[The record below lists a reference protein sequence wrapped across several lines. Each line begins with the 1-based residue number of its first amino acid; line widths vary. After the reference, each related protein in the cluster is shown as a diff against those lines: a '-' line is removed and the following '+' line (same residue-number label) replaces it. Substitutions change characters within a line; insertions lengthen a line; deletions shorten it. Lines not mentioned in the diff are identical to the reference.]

1 MKFGEALRD
10 ARIKRGYTQEDLQK
24 LIGISSKSIGL
35 IENGERHPR
44 YGALVKMIR
53 LFPEL
58 IEKVKEDSK

>member
-1 MKFGEALRD
+1 MTFGEALRD
-10 ARIKRGYTQEDLQK
+10 ARIKRGYTQEDLQR
-24 LIGISSKSIGL
+24 LIGMSSKSIGL
-35 IENGERHPR
+35 IENGERYPR